1 MERVKSYV
9 TGMLLSFISWEA
21 WQNIIISIIVALI
34 GGFSAAAGRQLHQK
48 MYEWKTKR
56 GKIRQKKK

>member
-1 MERVKSYV
+1 
-9 TGMLLSFISWEA
+9 MLLSFISWEA

-56 GKIRQKKK
+56 GKIRRKKK

>member
-56 GKIRQKKK
+56 GKIRRKKK

>member
-9 TGMLLSFISWEA
+9 TGMLLSFISWEV

-34 GGFSAAAGRQLHQK
+34 GGFAAAAGRQLHQK
-48 MYEWKTKR
+48 MYEWKIKR
-56 GKIRQKKK
+56 GKIRRKKK

>member
-1 MERVKSYV
+1 
-9 TGMLLSFISWEA
+9 MLLSFISWEA

-48 MYEWKTKR
+48 MYEWKIKR
-56 GKIRQKKK
+56 GKIRRKKK